1 MKEVRTE
8 ELVDL
13 IVPVYDRNLSQDD
26 VKELIR
32 FYESQAGKKFVAG
45 LPKITQESMVVGEKW
60 GRQLAERVMKK
71 LQTQQ
76 QQQPA
81 K

>member
-26 VKELIR
+26 FKELIR